1 MSSSLDERRR
11 RTCTRSTLVYTS
23 NGIIYMIVIVV
34 IVNIAV
40 MFFINND
47 RDGNGNGDEHK
58 HISQVLMNT
67 RNQTTFLHRYCNQT
81 FTPPQT
87 PGAFLHIGKT
97 GGSTLSFQLR
107 NGCHSFMEKPCKN
120 ETELPSSQ
128 ESVISKLTSYFHIP
142 DFDNGR
148 LFRSNNENDYQ
159 FFVITIRDPLSRW
172 ISTYHQLHPYRL
184 NSDKLNKWKDK
195 EWHTKYKRYKNY
207 VPSLKKLQNKN
218 NIYACFE
225 TLEEYAQLLSN
236 FTNFNMMKDEVHAE
250 NLREQDCDV
259 QAKATFYHIR
269 LESIYLFVYDLR
281 QVLSMI
287 QKNLREKIILS
298 VRTEF
303 LWTDWATANRWL
315 GDDSVGIVKTGQKI
329 DERNSTKV
337 NSPVKM
343 DLSDQGRKNLCLA
356 LESEYHLYFKVLQ
369 LSVNLG
375 PKDREASLAIA
386 RKNCPWL
393 DLNFKDVPEVFESR
407 DGLWEL

>member
-1 MSSSLDERRR
+1 M
-11 RTCTRSTLVYTS
+11 
-23 NGIIYMIVIVV
+23 MVIVV
-34 IVNIAV
+34 IVNIAHV
-40 MFFINND
+40 HNFINND
-47 RDGNGNGDEHK
+47 IDENGNEDEHK
-58 HISQVLMNT
+58 YMRISSNQTLMNT
-67 RNQTTFLHRYCNQT
+67 RNQTTFLHRYSNQT
-81 FTPPQT
+81 FTPPKT

-97 GGSTLSFQLR
+97 GGSTLSYQLR

-128 ESVISKLTSYFHIP
+128 ESAISKLTSYFHIP

-148 LFRSNNENDYQ
+148 LYRSNIENNYQ

-172 ISTYHQLHPYRL
+172 ISTYHQQHPYRL
-184 NSDKLNKWKDK
+184 NADKLNKWKDK
-195 EWHTKYKRYKNY
+195 EWHAKYKRYKNY

-218 NIYACFE
+218 HIYACFE

-236 FTNFNMMKDEVHAE
+236 LTNFNMMKDKVHAE

-269 LESIYLFVYDLR
+269 FESIYLFAYDLR

-315 GDDSVGIVKTGQKI
+315 GDDSSVGIVKTGQKI

-337 NSPVKM
+337 GSPVKM
-343 DLSDQGRKNLCLA
+343 DLSEQARRNLCLA

-369 LSVNLG
+369 LSVNLR
-375 PKDREASLAIA
+375 PKDREDSLAIA
-386 RKNCPWL
+386 RKQCPWL

-407 DGLWEL
+407 DGVWEL